1 MTTFAQLLSWSH
13 YLKNETPV
21 TQTTKINGISPT
33 TFRIA
38 FTAASFLILVCCF
51 LGCNS
56 RKSPALDLATSS
68 WQDVLDRAKGTTVTM
83 AMWDGDPLINAYMNG
98 YVRSKLKELYDIDLQ
113 LVGGHGNELVQKLK
127 VELDTGRTEGDID
140 VMWINGQTFY
150 QLRELKALYGP
161 FTNKLPNNGLIDWEN
176 RFIGKDFQQ
185 AVDGYECPWGNVQF
199 ALIYAPDR
207 VATLPQTK
215 DELARWIHQNPGRFT
230 FDTGFTGMTFL
241 KCLLIDFADNKE
253 AFQGTF
259 DEHQYEIARSKLW
272 NYLHELKPYLWQKGE
287 SFPENVAQLHRLF
300 VNNEIDF
307 TMSNNDGEVD
317 NKAAEGIIPATSKA
331 YVLQSGT
338 IRNSHYL
345 GIPINSPNKTAALVL
360 TNFLISPE
368 AQLEKSLPDRWGDGT
383 VLSLSKLTPEYRD
396 RFQNIPGR
404 IRIPSREQLEPF
416 ALEEPAPQVMI
427 RLYED
432 FRKNILESR

>member
-1 MTTFAQLLSWSH
+1 
-13 YLKNETPV
+13 LKNALPV
-21 TQTTKINGISPT
+21 TRTRNNNGLRWPT
-33 TFRIA
+33 CRIA
-38 FTAASFLILVCCF
+38 LTAASFLIIVGSI

-56 RKSPALDLATSS
+56 REAPTLDLPTSS
-68 WQDVLDRAKGTTVTM
+68 WQEIVDQANGTTVTM

-98 YVRSKLKELYDIDLQ
+98 YVRSNLKDLYNIELQ

-127 VELDTGRTEGDID
+127 VELDTQRAQGDID

-150 QLRELKALYGP
+150 QLRELKALFGP
-161 FTNKLPNNGLIDWEN
+161 FTDKLPNIKWIDWEN

-185 AVDGYECPWGNVQF
+185 TVDGYECPWGNVQF

-207 VATLPQTK
+207 VASPPKTK
-215 DELARWIHQNPGRFT
+215 EELAHWIRQNPGRFT

-253 AFQGTF
+253 AFQGAF
-259 DEHQYEIARSKLW
+259 DKPQYDKASSKLW
-272 NYLHELKPYLWQKGE
+272 NYLQELKPFLWRNGE

-307 TMSNNDGEVD
+307 SMSNNDGEVD
-317 NKAAEGIIPATSKA
+317 NKAAEGIIPATSQA

-345 GIPINSPNKTAALVL
+345 GIPVNSPNKPAALVL

-368 AQLEKSLPDRWGDGT
+368 AQLEKAFPDRWGDGT
-383 VLSLSKLTPEYRD
+383 VLSVSKLPPEYRD

-404 IRIPSREQLEPF
+404 IRIPTREQLEPF

-427 RLYED
+427 QLYED
-432 FRKNILESR
+432 FRRIIIESR

>member
-1 MTTFAQLLSWSH
+1 MTSVTEILSWLH
-13 YLKNETPV
+13 YLKNDTLVKRPAPLNGFSL
-21 TQTTKINGISPT
+21 TTCII
-33 TFRIA
+33 TFA
-38 FTAASFLILVCCF
+38 VALVLLIF
-51 LGCNS
+51 GTIPGCNA
-56 RKSPALDLATSS
+56 RKTHTLDLATSS
-68 WQDVLDRAKGTTVTM
+68 WQDILDQAKGSTVTM

-98 YVRSKLKELYDIDLQ
+98 YVRSKLKDLYNIDLQ
-113 LVGGHGNELVQKLK
+113 LVGGHGNELVQKMK
-127 VELDTGRTEGDID
+127 VEIDSRRTLGDID

-161 FTNKLPNNGLIDWEN
+161 FTERLPNNSLIDWEN
-176 RFIGKDFQQ
+176 RFIRKDFQQ

-199 ALIYAPDR
+199 AMIYAPDR
-207 VATLPQTK
+207 LATPPKTK
-215 DELARWIHQNPGRFT
+215 EELATWIRQNPGRFT

-241 KCLLIDFADNKE
+241 KCLLIDFAESRD
-253 AFQGTF
+253 AFQGSF
-259 DEHQYEIARSKLW
+259 DERQYEVASSKLW
-272 NYLHELKPYLWQKGE
+272 NYLRELKPFLWRKGE

-317 NKAAEGIIPATSKA
+317 NKAAEGIIPANSKA

-345 GIPINSPNKTAALVL
+345 GIPINAPNKAAALVL

-368 AQLEKSLPDRWGDGT
+368 AQLEKSLPNRWGDGT
-383 VLSLSKLTPEYRD
+383 VLAFAKLPPEYRE
-396 RFQNIPGR
+396 RFHNIPGR
-404 IRIPSREQLEPF
+404 IRIPPRDQLEPF

-432 FRKNILESR
+432 FRKLIIESR